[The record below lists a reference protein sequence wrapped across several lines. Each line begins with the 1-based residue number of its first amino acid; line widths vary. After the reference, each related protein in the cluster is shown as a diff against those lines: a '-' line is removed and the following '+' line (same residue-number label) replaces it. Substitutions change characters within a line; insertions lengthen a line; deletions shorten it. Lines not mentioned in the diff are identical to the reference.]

1 MRITLDRK
9 PVYSS
14 KIKMRDRSIGNAMM
28 IDEPRYRFYA
38 PERISKN
45 ISRTNE
51 GYLLCEGVALARTGT
66 QIYLPDEVMG
76 EVEAGKDGIVR
87 IQRDED
93 VVFHP
98 NTIASFNGKP
108 FTIDHPDE
116 GVDPSNWNDLT
127 AGIIMNPRR
136 GEGLEDDLMI
146 GDILVTKKEAID
158 MITDGGIREISCGY
172 DADYEQIEPG
182 RGRQVNIVGN
192 HCALVQA
199 GRAGSR
205 CAIKDRR
212 PNMSLK
218 DRIKKAFL
226 SKDAKALDEALLT
239 LDESSE
245 AEEGNEGNHIHL
257 HLNDGVTVKD
267 KTKDDEEKTGKEKED
282 MKIKDEEKNEERFK
296 KIEDTMGK
304 ICDALK
310 IKDKVAKDAGDDEE
324 DDTEEGK
331 TRKKENTEDSLKGV
345 QATFKDL
352 ASRAEILVPGIKLS
366 SITVDSKDPKK
377 TLDAV
382 TRSKRR
388 VLDAYFQTDAG
399 REDLEPFMTGDKA
412 SVDSMPVA
420 TLDAAFIAVSE
431 MARRRNN
438 TANTRDRVTVHDFGK
453 AVSASDIN
461 AKNQAFWDKQRKQ
474 G

>member
-1 MRITLDRK
+1 
-9 PVYSS
+9 
-14 KIKMRDRSIGNAMM
+14 
-28 IDEPRYRFYA
+28 
-38 PERISKN
+38 
-45 ISRTNE
+45 
-51 GYLLCEGVALARTGT
+51 
-66 QIYLPDEVMG
+66 
-76 EVEAGKDGIVR
+76 
-87 IQRDED
+87 
-93 VVFHP
+93 
-98 NTIASFNGKP
+98 
-108 FTIDHPDE
+108 
-116 GVDPSNWNDLT
+116 
-127 AGIIMNPRR
+127 
-136 GEGLEDDLMI
+136 
-146 GDILVTKKEAID
+146 
-158 MITDGGIREISCGY
+158 
-172 DADYEQIEPG
+172 
-182 RGRQVNIVGN
+182 
-192 HCALVQA
+192 
-199 GRAGSR
+199 
-205 CAIKDRR
+205 
-212 PNMSLK
+212 MSLK